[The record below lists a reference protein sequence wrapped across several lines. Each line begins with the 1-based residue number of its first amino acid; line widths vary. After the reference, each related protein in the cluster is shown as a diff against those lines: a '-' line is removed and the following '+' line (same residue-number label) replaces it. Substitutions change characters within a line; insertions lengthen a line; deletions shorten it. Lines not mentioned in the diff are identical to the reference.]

1 MVVRQGHS
9 SAVGIDAFEQLKAEE
24 RGRPKRTNQTAAIP
38 RTGGLCAILHHDQVM
53 FFCYL
58 QDFCHFT
65 GLAVKVSRHYDAR
78 MLCNRRRNSSWVE
91 IEGEWIDV
99 HENRLET
106 CAPGDLRHYPIRQC
120 GKNYF
125 APRGQIQSAQNV
137 IERHAAI
144 RCRDGM
150 VHVMVSRESFFKLGH
165 GRALNRFSAAKY
177 GDDFFLIAWH

>member
-9 SAVGIDAFEQLKAEE
+9 SAVGIDAFEQLKAEK
-24 RGRPKRTNQTAAIP
+24 RRRPKRTNQTAAIP
-38 RTGGLCAILHHDQVM
+38 RPGGLCAILHYDQVM

-58 QDFCHFT
+58 EDFCHFT
-65 GLAVKVSRHYDAR
+65 GLAVEVSRHHDAR
-78 MLCNRRRNSSWVE
+78 SLCNRRRNSSWLE

-106 CAPGDLRHYPIRQC
+106 CAPGDLRHYPKRQC

-125 APRGQIQSAQNV
+125 ATRRQIQSAQNV

-144 RCRDGM
+144 RCGDGM
-150 VHVMVSRESFFKLGH
+150 VHVMISRESFLKLEHCGP
-165 GRALNRFSAAKY
+165 RDCFAMAKC
-177 GDDFFLIAWH
+177 GDDFFLVAWH